1 MRAMSGASLAL
12 IAMLTL
18 GTVVSSACAQVGAVQ
33 ARRSFKAAN
42 AEYQAQNYAKAA
54 ELYEDALKNDPNL
67 VEAFFYLGNSYDQQ
81 WKPSRKGEPAND
93 ALMDKAVTNYQL
105 AADHLSTATTDVQKT
120 LGKRSLEYL
129 QAAYGADKLN
139 DPAKAEPIV
148 QKMIQLEPSEPSNY
162 FVLAKIYEDA
172 GAYPESEQTLI
183 KAREVKP
190 NDPAVY
196 MTLAGYYNRQG
207 QFDKT
212 IDALEQRAKVEPNNP
227 EAFQTIAAY
236 YWDET
241 RGDASLNDTQK
252 KAFVEKGLEAVDRAL
267 QIKADYVEALTF
279 KGLLLRLQANLEKD
293 PAKQQALIKE
303 AVALSDKA
311 NDLRKAKTT
320 GTSN

>member
-1 MRAMSGASLAL
+1 M
-12 IAMLTL
+12 
-18 GTVVSSACAQVGAVQ
+18 
-33 ARRSFKAAN
+33 
-42 AEYQAQNYAKAA
+42 EYQAQNYPRAA
-54 ELYEDALKNDPNL
+54 ELYEEALRSDPEL
-67 VEAFFYLGNSYDQQ
+67 VEAYFYLANSYDNQ

-93 ALMDKAVTNYQL
+93 AFMDKAVENYQL
-105 AADHLSTATTDVQKT
+105 AADKLASATTDVQKT
-120 LGKRSLEYL
+120 LGRRSLEYL

-148 QKMIQLEPSEPSNY
+148 QKMIQLEPGEPTNY

-172 GAYPESEQTLI
+172 GAYAEAEQMLL

-190 NDPAVY
+190 DDPVVY
-196 MTLAGYYNRQG
+196 MNLAGYYNRQG

-212 IDALEQRAKVEPNNP
+212 IDSLEQRAKVEPNNP

-241 RGDASLNDTQK
+241 RGDATLNDDQK
-252 KAFVEKGLEAVDRAL
+252 REYVQKGLEAVDRAL
-267 QIKADYVEALTF
+267 SIRADYVEAITF

-303 AVALSDKA
+303 AVSLSDKA
-311 NDLRKAKTT
+311 NDLRKQKTA
-320 GTSN
+320 GTSD